1 MSAHVTA
8 TGFARFG
15 RRPETL
21 VDLAAEA
28 SAHALES
35 IGRKPC
41 DLLVVGN
48 MLSGAINGTEN
59 LVARV
64 ANRIGL
70 ETAAGL
76 RVEAASATGA
86 AAFHAGALAVESGRF
101 ERVLVVGVEKMTDR
115 PTPEVAAALAR
126 SLHPTEQAAGATMP
140 ALAALVTER
149 YLQRY
154 GDAAAAIDRVPVA
167 AREASARNLFAQFQS
182 RVTVEEVRASR
193 KVALPLRLLHCSSIS
208 DGAVAVVLERG
219 SGPAT
224 VRGLGQAFEA
234 LAVVDRPDLTTFAAT
249 RVAADRAFTAA
260 GLSRKDVGV
269 VEVHDAFAPF
279 ALINLEDL
287 GFAQPGTGAEWY
299 PESGGPR
306 ADRAAVNPSGGV
318 LGRGH
323 PVGASGLAGIAEV
336 ARQLRGEAE
345 ATAIEPRPRA
355 GCAHSVGGLGSHNF
369 VTLLGEGAA

>member
-1 MSAHVTA
+1 VSAHVTA

>member
-1 MSAHVTA
+1 
-8 TGFARFG
+8 
-15 RRPETL
+15 
-21 VDLAAEA
+21 
-28 SAHALES
+28 
-35 IGRKPC
+35 
-41 DLLVVGN
+41 
-48 MLSGAINGTEN
+48 
-59 LVARV
+59 
-64 ANRIGL
+64 
-70 ETAAGL
+70 
-76 RVEAASATGA
+76 
-86 AAFHAGALAVESGRF
+86 
-101 ERVLVVGVEKMTDR
+101 
-115 PTPEVAAALAR
+115 
-126 SLHPTEQAAGATMP
+126 MP

-323 PVGASGLAGIAEV
+323 PVGASGLAAIAEV